1 VKLSDVSIA
10 RPVFATMMIG
20 SLIVL
25 GLFSFYKLNVDLV
38 PDVDIPVVT
47 ITTVL
52 AGAGPEQIET
62 DVTKVIEDAV
72 NPIAGVD
79 HIYSTSQEGVSIVV
93 VRFKLEID
101 GKVAAQEVREKV
113 AAVRA
118 DLPDDIEEPVIQR
131 FDPASLPILT
141 LTVSGEGSEKEV
153 TTYAKNVIKKRLE
166 NVPGVGSVDLVGGA
180 EREIQV
186 EVDATRLHAYNLS
199 IQDVI
204 QSVGAANVE
213 IPGGNLNQGPRQ
225 LLLRTMGKYTKVEDF
240 NKVIVA
246 SPGGKPVYL
255 SDVARAYDGVK
266 EQTSL
271 TRVNGKLAAGLNI
284 LKQSGSN
291 TVRVADAVKQQI
303 DRLSRDLPKDVHITI
318 ARDNSVLI
326 RDSIQ
331 DVLFDIMYGGLLAVL
346 VIYLFLANVRSTIIS
361 AIALPTSIIS
371 SFIIMYVLNFTINI
385 MSLLALSL
393 AVGLLIDD
401 AIVVIENIYRHLH
414 EGETPFAA
422 AKDATKEIGL
432 AVMATTFT
440 VVAVFVPVA
449 FMPGIVGRFFFQF
462 GIVISFAVTVSLF
475 VAFTLTPMLSSR
487 WLRRED
493 ESLSKEGN
501 LLHKGLYYFNHAFE
515 TLNGKYRRALQWSLS
530 HRKTVIF
537 GSLTVFLL
545 SFLLMRFLGTA
556 FFPDSDQSEFTV
568 GVNAAPGSS
577 LEQTSAVCEKIEEA
591 VTRRP
596 EVVTVLTTI
605 GAGNDPVTK
614 GNVLVK
620 LVKKNERKKG
630 VDEIISEV
638 RNELRF
644 MPGAHLSYQ
653 TAHIGGGSGEKPV
666 TMSVRG
672 EDFSM
677 LQRLAGQVESIMR
690 STPGAV
696 DVESSFEASKP
707 EVRVRVDRDKA
718 SDLGINVGLVATTVR
733 ALVDG
738 YVATKYQEGENQYD
752 VRVRLQK
759 EDRSNLRDVADLFVK
774 SNKDLPN
781 NQKLLVPVSDVAA
794 VTEGAG
800 LSKINR
806 YDRQR
811 EIRVDAD
818 LSGRLLGDV
827 LKDIQNRVK
836 GIAMPSGYSVSV
848 AGQGEMQAESFGNI
862 FVSLAMAILFVY
874 IVLAAQFE
882 SFVYPFSIMLALP
895 MAIIGAVLAL
905 LLVGGSISV
914 ISLIGI
920 ILLMGLVTKNG
931 ILLVDYTNIQRRRGL
946 DRTEALLKAGP
957 IRLRPI
963 LMTTFA
969 MIFGMMPVAFA
980 FGENSELRAPMGQ
993 AVIGGLIT
1001 STFLTLFIVPVVYSI
1016 LDDLSLQKLIA
1027 FFGRLNFLRFGKV
1040 KGKLALNHG
1049 GSKREEALG
1058 K

>member
-1 VKLSDVSIA
+1 
-10 RPVFATMMIG
+10 
-20 SLIVL
+20 
-25 GLFSFYKLNVDLV
+25 
-38 PDVDIPVVT
+38 
-47 ITTVL
+47 
-52 AGAGPEQIET
+52 
-62 DVTKVIEDAV
+62 
-72 NPIAGVD
+72 
-79 HIYSTSQEGVSIVV
+79 
-93 VRFKLEID
+93 
-101 GKVAAQEVREKV
+101 
-113 AAVRA
+113 
-118 DLPDDIEEPVIQR
+118 
-131 FDPASLPILT
+131 
-141 LTVSGEGSEKEV
+141 
-153 TTYAKNVIKKRLE
+153 
-166 NVPGVGSVDLVGGA
+166 
-180 EREIQV
+180 
-186 EVDATRLHAYNLS
+186 
-199 IQDVI
+199 
-204 QSVGAANVE
+204 
-213 IPGGNLNQGPRQ
+213 
-225 LLLRTMGKYTKVEDF
+225 
-240 NKVIVA
+240 
-246 SPGGKPVYL
+246 
-255 SDVARAYDGVK
+255 
-266 EQTSL
+266 
-271 TRVNGKLAAGLNI
+271 
-284 LKQSGSN
+284 
-291 TVRVADAVKQQI
+291 
-303 DRLSRDLPKDVHITI
+303 
-318 ARDNSVLI
+318 
-326 RDSIQ
+326 
-331 DVLFDIMYGGLLAVL
+331 
-346 VIYLFLANVRSTIIS
+346 
-361 AIALPTSIIS
+361 
-371 SFIIMYVLNFTINI
+371 
-385 MSLLALSL
+385 
-393 AVGLLIDD
+393 
-401 AIVVIENIYRHLH
+401 
-414 EGETPFAA
+414 
-422 AKDATKEIGL
+422 
-432 AVMATTFT
+432 
-440 VVAVFVPVA
+440 
-449 FMPGIVGRFFFQF
+449 
-462 GIVISFAVTVSLF
+462 
-475 VAFTLTPMLSSR
+475 
-487 WLRRED
+487 
-493 ESLSKEGN
+493 
-501 LLHKGLYYFNHAFE
+501 
-515 TLNGKYRRALQWSLS
+515 
-530 HRKTVIF
+530 
-537 GSLTVFLL
+537 
-545 SFLLMRFLGTA
+545 
-556 FFPDSDQSEFTV
+556 
-568 GVNAAPGSS
+568 
-577 LEQTSAVCEKIEEA
+577 

-620 LVKKNERKKG
+620 LVKKDERKKG

-672 EDFSM
+672 EDFSI

-707 EVRVRVDRDKA
+707 EVRLRVDRDKA

-738 YVATKYQEGENQYD
+738 YVATKYQEGEDQYD
-752 VRVRLQK
+752 VRVRLRK

-827 LKDIQNRVK
+827 LRDIQDRVK
-836 GIAMPSGYSVSV
+836 GIATPSGYSVSV

-905 LLVGGSISV
+905 IVVGGAISV

-931 ILLVDYTNIQRRRGL
+931 ILLVDYTNIQRRQGL
-946 DRTEALLKAGP
+946 DRTAALLKAGP

-969 MIFGMMPVAFA
+969 MIFGMMPVALA

-1016 LDDLSLQKLIA
+1016 LDDLSLHKLVA
-1027 FFGRLNFLRFGKV
+1027 FFGRLNFLRLGKV
-1040 KGKLALNHG
+1040 KEKLALNRG
-1049 GSKREEALG
+1049 ASKREEALG